1 MILPIRKDIAAKIRE
16 MLGWKPRHEELEVIC
31 STAHRWEAKRAR
43 LAARSEKLRLRAERV
58 RLCK

>member
-31 STAHRWEAKRAR
+31 STADRWEAKRAGTPPHQ
-43 LAARSEKLRLRAERV
+43 RSYVSGQSA
-58 RLCK
+58 